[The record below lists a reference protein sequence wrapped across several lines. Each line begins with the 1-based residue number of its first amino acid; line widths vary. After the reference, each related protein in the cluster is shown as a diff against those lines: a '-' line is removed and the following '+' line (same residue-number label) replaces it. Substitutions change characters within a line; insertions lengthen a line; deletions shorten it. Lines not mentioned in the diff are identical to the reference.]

1 MKRLG
6 LKYRQPPWNSL
17 VKAISRHFVDY
28 LTFTY
33 IYFFFFSPFFFP
45 KLLLLMFLHLPDTM
59 YLQVPDSKFS
69 LITSTS
75 VARNNMPEESLG
87 SEMLDNEQ
95 MEKVKA
101 KFGFC

>member
-1 MKRLG
+1 
-6 LKYRQPPWNSL
+6 
-17 VKAISRHFVDY
+17 
-28 LTFTY
+28 
-33 IYFFFFSPFFFP
+33 
-45 KLLLLMFLHLPDTM
+45 MFLHLPDTM